1 MKVME
6 SSAGPGQR
14 NKGTDA
20 RVGYLYKLPPSGD
33 LSAMIDY
40 KYNTMSLLREMIVCK
55 YIPHLY
61 RVSQRN
67 DQEKKIM
74 TKIECCGA

>member
-40 KYNTMSLLREMIVCK
+40 KYI
-55 YIPHLY
+55 
-61 RVSQRN
+61 
-67 DQEKKIM
+67 
-74 TKIECCGA
+74 

>member
-40 KYNTMSLLREMIVCK
+40 KYNNMSLFK
-55 YIPHLY
+55 G
-61 RVSQRN
+61 N
-67 DQEKKIM
+67 D
-74 TKIECCGA
+74 CV

>member
-1 MKVME
+1 MKVIE

-20 RVGYLYKLPPSGD
+20 RVGYLYKLPPSGN

-40 KYNTMSLLREMIVCK
+40 KYNTMSLARAMIVCK
-55 YIPHLY
+55 YIRHLY
-61 RVSQRN
+61 RMSQ
-67 DQEKKIM
+67 K
-74 TKIECCGA
+74 C